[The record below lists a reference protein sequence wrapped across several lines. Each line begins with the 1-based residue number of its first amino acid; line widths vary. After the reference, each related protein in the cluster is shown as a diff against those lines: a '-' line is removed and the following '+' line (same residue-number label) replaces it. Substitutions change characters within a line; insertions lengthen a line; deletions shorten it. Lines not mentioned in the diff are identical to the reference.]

1 MNMNILTGR
10 ALKGRIGLPP
20 PSARVRRYLSG
31 AASSGSR
38 VVAVKAAATSR
49 EAEVRFGD
57 GSAFLFHALWL
68 RDACRDA
75 AHVEAQSER
84 VLTASPLV
92 SRLPHSVGIKGIA
105 TEDDGRSIVVEW
117 DHGDVERSTFEAGF
131 LRALAPSAGKL
142 LTPPDAAAAADA
154 ADTPKSAAVGGWF
167 EFLNGKHDTPVPPP
181 SELGLWDASAPR
193 ITRLAYA
200 DIASG
205 RVSRD
210 EMLRAIIDP
219 GATIVEGMPDDPRY
233 DGSALAEF
241 AAEYL
246 GGLQKHPRRDNAHW
260 TISTEETVTNSNMV
274 AGTGDATNAYD
285 TKKQLCNHTDQS
297 LYGEPGL
304 LLAFHCAFGE
314 GNNSLTD
321 GFAVAYALR
330 ERHPEQFAMLGR
342 YGMNA
347 GRHLGYYATG
357 SLLFDTVHPVLRLDK
372 AGNMY
377 RVQYH
382 ESYRT
387 PLTVPYDEFPAYMAA
402 LDTFYAMVHSPE
414 FQTHIKMQQGELL
427 IMNNWRIMHGRA
439 GLAGKTRTILGGT
452 VTREAFYSGVRQ
464 HAAQQAGVPTA
475 KEVGVPTAGFALVG
489 SAFATG
495 GVTASPASA
504 AASVA
509 SASVAVG
516 GASVASA

>member
-1 MNMNILTGR
+1 MNLTSR
-10 ALKGRIGLPP
+10 ALKGRISVP
-20 PSARVRRYLSG
+20 PSTVKLRRHLNGS
-31 AASSGSR
+31 ASSGAR
-38 VVAVKAAATSR
+38 VVAAKAADTSR

-92 SRLPHSVGIKGIA
+92 SRLPHSVGIKRIA

-131 LRALAPSAGKL
+131 LRALAPRAGKQL
-142 LTPPDAAAAADA
+142 APADADADADADAAA
-154 ADTPKSAAVGGWF
+154 PKGGAAVGGWF

-205 RVSRD
+205 RVPRD

-219 GATIVEGMPDDPRY
+219 GATIVEGMPDDPRF
-233 DGSALAEF
+233 DGSTLAEF

-260 TISTEETVTNSNMV
+260 TISTEETVSNSNMV
-274 AGTGDATNAYD
+274 AGTGVRNATNAYD

-330 ERHPEQFAMLGR
+330 ERHPEQFAMLAR

-347 GRHLGYYATG
+347 GRHLGYYASG

-427 IMNNWRIMHGRA
+427 IMNNWRTMHGRA

-452 VTREAFYSGVRQ
+452 VTREAFYSSVRQ

-489 SAFATG
+489 NYADRSMAG
-495 GVTASPASA
+495 
-504 AASVA
+504 
-509 SASVAVG
+509 
-516 GASVASA
+516 